1 MVDRLARTLAT
12 EDGITGVIR
21 EDREVL
27 LVATPGWTTA
37 QLQQWVTRYLQD
49 NLQEG

>member
-1 MVDRLARTLAT
+1 MVDRLVKTLAK

-27 LVATPGWTTA
+27 LVATPTWDTT
-37 QLQQWVTRYLQD
+37 QLEEWVTRYLED
-49 NLQEG
+49 KLSD